1 MGSFPL
7 VSFQIQL
14 DINQLVLLV
23 SSYVCSS
30 HHRVPKVTHHHS
42 GYIFHLVLTAQWSES
57 LQQERTPGG
66 VQGQY
71 KLYPVTKATP
81 GVGSSSW
88 LSDTCGGSYA
98 QELICDQLRRK
109 TWEKRLKFNF
119 RKKVFRLLNPTIVF
133 PGLPHPT
140 PKKASC
146 SIYTKILKIIF
157 TVNIKLDHR

>member
-23 SSYVCSS
+23 PLTFVPATIGFPRS
-30 HHRVPKVTHHHS
+30 HTTILVTFSILYSQLSGRNPYNRKEHR
-42 GYIFHLVLTAQWSES
+42 
-57 LQQERTPGG
+57 GG

-71 KLYPVTKATP
+71 KLYPVTKTTL
-81 GVGSSSW
+81 GVGSFSW

-109 TWEKRLKFNF
+109 TWEKRFKFNF

-133 PGLPHPT
+133 PGLPPPT